1 MEYKKYDIGP
11 YNLHIINTD
20 KFKTVSV
27 RVNFKRQCKKEE
39 ITKRNILSA
48 LLLES
53 SKKYNTRREL
63 EIETEELYDL
73 KLSSNN
79 TISGNYSR
87 MNYDVTFLNEKYTEK
102 GLFEKSIKFLFELIF
117 NPNVTNKEFNNET
130 FELCKNILKDQIDTI
145 KESPSYYANIRM
157 CEEMDK
163 DSPLSYRSIGYL
175 EDLEKITPKNLYNY
189 YLSVLE
195 KDLIDIFVIGEVD
208 NDKVRKIITKLF
220 DINTIKKP
228 SKSHILIHKD
238 FRKKAKVVKEKL
250 DVEQSRLV
258 IGFKLNNLTDFERKY
273 VMGMYSYVLGGG
285 PDSKLF
291 KEVREKNSLCYS
303 ISSSYN
309 GVLSALKITAGINSY
324 NFDKAVKIIKEQIK
338 SITLGK
344 FDERDIKS
352 ACMTYLNT
360 FKEIM
365 DNPNSLL
372 SSYVSMEYLNLDT
385 FEKRQEEVKKVTKE
399 MIINVSKKIVLD
411 TIYLL
416 EGSNDQENI

>member
-39 ITKRNILSA
+39 ITKRNLLSA

-63 EIETEELYDL
+63 EIETEELYNL

-79 TISGNYSR
+79 TISGNYSI

-157 CEEMDK
+157 CEEMDE

-175 EDLEKITPKNLYNY
+175 NDLEKITPKNLYNY
-189 YLSVLE
+189 YSSVLE

-220 DINTIKKP
+220 DINAIKKP

-273 VMGMYSYVLGGG
+273 VMGMYSYILGGG